1 MYFFCWQVV
10 SNGARTPQKDANIV
24 SKAMEYIF
32 GWWMKDLKFS
42 IDIIYFKIISEFAMH
57 VKLGNR
63 CDTIVIGS
71 QTNFRA

>member
-1 MYFFCWQVV
+1 MK
-10 SNGARTPQKDANIV
+10 G
-24 SKAMEYIF
+24 SKIQHRYYLF
-32 GWWMKDLKFS
+32 QN
-42 IDIIYFKIISEFAMH
+42 YFKIAMH

>member
-10 SNGARTPQKDANIV
+10 SNRARTPQKDANIV
-24 SKAMEYIF
+24 SK
-32 GWWMKDLKFS
+32 
-42 IDIIYFKIISEFAMH
+42 AMH

>member
-1 MYFFCWQVV
+1 
-10 SNGARTPQKDANIV
+10 
-24 SKAMEYIF
+24 MEPGLHRKMQTLSPKQWSIYL
-32 GWWMKDLKFS
+32 GGEWKDLKFG

-57 VKLGNR
+57 VKLGDR